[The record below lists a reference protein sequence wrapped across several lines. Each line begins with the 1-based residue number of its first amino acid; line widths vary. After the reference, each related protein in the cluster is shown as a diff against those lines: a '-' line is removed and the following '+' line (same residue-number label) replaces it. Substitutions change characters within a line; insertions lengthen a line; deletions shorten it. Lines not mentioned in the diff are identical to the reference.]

1 VQKEL
6 EARQSQTAGQL
17 AAETEKQREEYQKKI
32 EEGRARK
39 GEALSFLQ
47 QLEDELVRRRNVEK
61 EAVTKVPPP
70 HAPPHT
76 HHRTRRT
83 HHRTH
88 TRVWCGG

>member
-1 VQKEL
+1 MQKEL
-6 EARQSQTAGQL
+6 DARQSQTAGHL

-39 GEALSFLQ
+39 SEALSFLQ
-47 QLEDELVRRRNVEK
+47 QLEDELIRRRNIEK

-70 HAPPHT
+70 AHAHAPPHT
-76 HHRTRRT
+76 T
-83 HHRTH
+83 HTH